1 MTIIQ
6 IFILLF
12 ALFAISRTLRQFRQ
26 GALSIVWL
34 IFWIVF
40 WIAVGGVA
48 LSPQTTDVVA
58 KLVGVGRGADFMIYL
73 SMIALFYLI
82 FRLFGKIEDV
92 EREITKLVRKLAIE
106 EAEEVDANVVLSDS
120 EGFQEEVGSRRL

>member
-58 KLVGVGRGADFMIYL
+58 KLVGVGRGADFIIYL

>member
-1 MTIIQ
+1 MSLIQ

-26 GALSIVWL
+26 GALSIAWL

-40 WIAVGGVA
+40 WIVVGYVA
-48 LSPQTTDVVA
+48 LSPQTTDVIA
-58 KLVGVGRGADFMIYL
+58 KLVGVGRGADFIIYL
-73 SMIALFYLI
+73 SLIALFYLM

-106 EAEEVDANVVLSDS
+106 EIKEAEEAK
-120 EGFQEEVGSRRL
+120 EIKEVGSRRL